1 MQTDNKKAPVSSKQE
16 TEANGFRGT
25 TLIDI
30 IMPAP
35 GIGPVK
41 IRRTNPASHG
51 NGEEPRFRLNPFGA
65 SAEMLKG
72 Q

>member
-25 TLIDI
+25 TL
-30 IMPAP
+30 